1 MYLCRLF
8 LTEMERETFFQLLD
22 AVIQSP
28 KKLAVISHLNPD
40 GDAIGSSLAFSQ
52 FLRKMGH
59 EVEVFVPN
67 AFPEFL
73 AWMPGADQIHLY
85 DKETKLCNQLLD
97 EAEAVVILDFNRLSR
112 AGAMQ
117 ERLSKLNV
125 RKILIDHHRDTDFS
139 QFYCALSDTNVSST
153 SELVAQVILHY
164 GTDRLD
170 ESIATNVLVGIVT
183 DTGSFSHSVFGPE
196 VFSICAKL
204 MEHAISY
211 NQIHQLVYDTFSED
225 RLRLLG
231 YAIGHKMEVLD
242 DYATAII
249 SLNKSELDS
258 FNYQV
263 GDTEGIVNYPLSMKK
278 VKMSVLVTE
287 RQGLIRLSFRSKGRF
302 SVHELAERHFNGG
315 GHINAAGGT
324 LTCSM
329 DEALEKLHSLL
340 PDYQTLLNQA

>member
-97 EAEAVVILDFNRLSR
+97 AAEAVLILDFNRFSR

-125 RKILIDHHRDTDFS
+125 KKILIDHHRDTDFS

-170 ESIATNVLVGIVT
+170 ESIATNALVGIVT

>member
-340 PDYQTLLNQA
+340 PDYQTLLNLA